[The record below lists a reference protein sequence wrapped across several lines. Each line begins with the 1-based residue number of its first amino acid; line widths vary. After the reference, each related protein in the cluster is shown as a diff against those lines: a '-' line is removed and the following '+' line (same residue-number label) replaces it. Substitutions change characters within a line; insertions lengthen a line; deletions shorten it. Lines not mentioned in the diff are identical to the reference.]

1 MPKYTKI
8 YENITIITVEVEAQD
23 IVEAEWL
30 FDNEKGTVVDVQETI
45 YNNTDIE
52 EVEPF

>member
-1 MPKYTKI
+1 MPTYQKI
-8 YENITIITVEVEAQD
+8 YETVTHTTVQVEAQD

-30 FDNEKGTVVDVQETI
+30 FNNEKGTVIDVQETA
-45 YNNTDIE
+45 NTLDIE